1 MYLLTFVVIL
11 ALATFDVFSLPCL
24 SSKAKKEFETVR
36 QKLKTLHADLGKKVL
51 GLDTDLKSMETDL
64 AKKQWRKYNGHCYYV
79 GDDVKS
85 WFDAERK
92 CKHIG
97 GHLVKI
103 DDKPENNWLKSQL
116 AASTY
121 WIGLIDLKEGEFR
134 WSYDQQLVK
143 YKNYNKGEPNN
154 HGGNEDCVT
163 LLSSGKW
170 NDNVCSNTFMYIC
183 ENNFCY

>member
-51 GLDTDLKSMETDL
+51 GLDTDLKSIETDL
-64 AKKQWRKYNGHCYYV
+64 AKKQWRKYNGHCYYL

-103 DDKPENNWLKSQL
+103 DDKSENNWLKSQL
-116 AASTY
+116 AVESGMTVYAP
-121 WIGLIDLKEGEFR
+121 IHLCIF
-134 WSYDQQLVK
+134 VK
-143 YKNYNKGEPNN
+143 IIFAIKRKRKSHLEV
-154 HGGNEDCVT
+154 E
-163 LLSSGKW
+163 
-170 NDNVCSNTFMYIC
+170 NTIERFIKYL
-183 ENNFCY
+183 F